1 MPASFASVVVI
12 TGTSR
17 GLGLRLAQ
25 LFIDA
30 GCLVFGCSRGESA
43 LEDQRYRHDRI
54 DIGDDAEVRR
64 WIRGVKKEAGRIDL
78 LVCNA
83 GIVASVLPLTLTPT
97 AVVESY
103 LRTNV
108 AGTFYVCR
116 EAGKVM
122 TAQRAGRIVAVSST
136 MTRLH
141 EPGTAAYSASK
152 GAVEELIRVLAR
164 ELAPAG
170 VTCNIVA
177 PGLICTDASDS
188 FGPEWRERMLGLQTI
203 KRPVSAEEIFHA
215 VCYFASPLAAAVTG
229 QTLYMGL
236 VP

>member
-1 MPASFASVVVI
+1 
-12 TGTSR
+12 
-17 GLGLRLAQ
+17 LRLSQ
-25 LFIDA
+25 LFVDA
-30 GCLVFGCSRGESA
+30 GCLVFGCSRGISA
-43 LEDQRYRHDRI
+43 FEDRHYRHARL

-64 WIRGVKKEAGRIDL
+64 WVREIKQEAGRIDL

-83 GIVASVLPLTLTPT
+83 GIVESVLPLTLTPT

-108 AGTFYVCR
+108 AGTLYVCR

-122 TAQRAGRIVAVSST
+122 TRQRAGRIVAVSST

-141 EPGTAAYSASK
+141 EPGTAVYSASK
-152 GAVEELIRVLAR
+152 GAVEEMIRVLAR
-164 ELAPAG
+164 ELASAD

-177 PGLICTDASDS
+177 PGLISTEASDS
-188 FGPEWRERMLGLQTI
+188 FGAEWRERMLGLQTI
-203 KRPVSAEEIFHA
+203 KRPVTAEEIFHA
-215 VCYFASPLAAAVTG
+215 VRYFASPQAAAVTG

-236 VP
+236 VH